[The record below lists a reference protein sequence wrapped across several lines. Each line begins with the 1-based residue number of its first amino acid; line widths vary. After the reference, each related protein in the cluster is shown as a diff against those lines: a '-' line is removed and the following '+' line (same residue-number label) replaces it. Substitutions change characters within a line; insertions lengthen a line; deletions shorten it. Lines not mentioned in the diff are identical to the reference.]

1 MNFRKIYLLLL
12 LIPFTLLSPA
22 FVGFVDQFYWFFT
35 NENLVSF
42 EWNVERGAL
51 LLISTLGG
59 LFSLMVILTLLG
71 EMK

>member
-1 MNFRKIYLLLL
+1 MKFRKIYLLLL
-12 LIPFTLLSPA
+12 LIPVTLLSPV

-51 LLISTLGG
+51 LLISTIGG